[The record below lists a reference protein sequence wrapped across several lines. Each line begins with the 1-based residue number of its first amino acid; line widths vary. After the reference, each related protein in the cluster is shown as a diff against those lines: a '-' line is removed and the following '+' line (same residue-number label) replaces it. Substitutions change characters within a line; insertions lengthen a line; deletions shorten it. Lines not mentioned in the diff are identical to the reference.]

1 MAEENS
7 KTPGRSSTVPKLQK
21 WYAQHRK
28 RRCIQGFSYFLSEFV
43 LVDWDDNSVFKRQFF
58 SSCQGRRE
66 NLAFDSGPATL
77 ASSENK
83 NQELAVLAASP
94 QPNHL
99 FFPLAIDPDDYGNR
113 QAWSEPSPLPGENL
127 GPRQD
132 TQRTSLCSVTK
143 TWTAWAYEYLVIAH
157 DGKFSAPLACRF
169 FWWQNWPAMG

>member
-7 KTPGRSSTVPKLQK
+7 KTPGRSSPVPKLQQ
-21 WYAQHRK
+21 WYPQHRK

-94 QPNHL
+94 QPNHFRL
-99 FFPLAIDPDDYGNR
+99 RSILTTTETGRLEANLHHYLERILAQGKTLRGPVSVP
-113 QAWSEPSPLPGENL
+113 WPKLELPG
-127 GPRQD
+127 P
-132 TQRTSLCSVTK
+132 TST
-143 TWTAWAYEYLVIAH
+143 
-157 DGKFSAPLACRF
+157 
-169 FWWQNWPAMG
+169 